1 MDPGIWGALTMLLHI
16 YPDVMPAKSK
26 GSLHGSSYGCIVV
39 ASAEARCAAAGLRKR
54 AAFFPDRLC
63 FISARLRN
71 SFTINLLYISRVD
84 ICFGK
89 WL

>member
-39 ASAEARCAAAGLRKR
+39 ASAGPGVLQPAYGSELP
-54 AAFFPDRLC
+54 FFRIVSVL
-63 FISARLRN
+63 FR
-71 SFTINLLYISRVD
+71 RVFE
-84 ICFGK
+84 IVLQLTYCILVG
-89 WL
+89 